1 MIGPGS
7 YKKKQF
13 NIQMEREKQNLKRAH
28 WKLEAKSKLSE
39 DKIELEKVKLSSEKE
54 VLCAK
59 SSDQEAR
66 EAQLTKDKKLNLI
79 EMEKIRLTRERSVK
93 DIFVRESA
101 VVKRE
106 NSMKRSLAK
115 QDKMGKSM
123 RQEQKGLVKAHI
135 ALEDAQTKLTQDSEC
150 LHKREKK
157 LCQAMKNV
165 KRERESLRLERA
177 DLCKQRK
184 LLVVEQKKSQT
195 GLLLT

>member
-1 MIGPGS
+1 
-7 YKKKQF
+7 
-13 NIQMEREKQNLKRAH
+13 MEE
-28 WKLEAKSKLSE
+28 
-39 DKIELEKVKLSSEKE
+39 VKLSSEKE

-59 SSDQEAR
+59 SSDQESR

-93 DIFVRESA
+93 DIFERESA
-101 VVKRE
+101 VEKRE
-106 NSMKRSLAK
+106 NLMKRSLAK

-123 RQEQKGLVKAHI
+123 RQEQRGLVKAHI

-157 LCQAMKNV
+157 LCQAMTNV
-165 KRERESLRLERA
+165 KRERDSLRLERA

-184 LLVVEQKKSQT
+184 LLAVEQKKSQK
-195 GLLLT
+195 GVEKDKEEKE